1 MAGIKAIMC
10 ADTINDMINSEDL
23 RAEMI
28 IFVAGSADI
37 NDGGAAFYYIT
48 DKNKANNNMQN
59 GFDCKIKNLRAVPI
73 ILTDPKFAETVQK
86 IDAFNGIVNTLLV
99 NK

>member
-1 MAGIKAIMC
+1 MASIKAIMF
-10 ADTINDMINSEDL
+10 ANTINDMINSEDI
-23 RAEMI
+23 RDGMV
-28 IFVAGSADI
+28 IFVTGSACI

-48 DKNKANNNMQN
+48 DKNIANKNLQN

-86 IDAFNGIVNTLLV
+86 IDAFNGIVNTILV